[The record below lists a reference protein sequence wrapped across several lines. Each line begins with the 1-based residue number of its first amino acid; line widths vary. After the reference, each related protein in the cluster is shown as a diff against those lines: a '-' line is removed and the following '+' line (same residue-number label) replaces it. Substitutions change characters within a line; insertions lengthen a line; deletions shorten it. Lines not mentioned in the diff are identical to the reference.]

1 MKERTRT
8 KLIQEGKYVA
18 EVEVV
23 FMETDDGWSP
33 SLSLDEAYKLDKV
46 RESLRQGD
54 IKTALGF
61 GPVFTLTP
69 VSS

>member
-1 MKERTRT
+1 MNQRSRT

-18 EVEVV
+18 EIEVELT
-23 FMETDDGWSP
+23 ETNDGWSP

-54 IKTALGF
+54 IKTALKF

>member
-1 MKERTRT
+1 MKKRTRT
-8 KLIQEGKYVA
+8 KLLHEGKYIA
-18 EVEVV
+18 EIEVELL
-23 FMETDDGWSP
+23 ETKDGWSP

-54 IKTALGF
+54 IKTALEF

>member
-1 MKERTRT
+1 MKKRTRT

-18 EVEVV
+18 EVEVELL
-23 FMETDDGWSP
+23 ETEESWSP
-33 SLSLDEAYKLDKV
+33 SLSLNEAYKLDKI

-54 IKTALGF
+54 IKTVLEF